1 MTIRSATPYLVVRGR
16 AREAIALYARAL
28 GAVTE
33 SMQRFGDVDA
43 HCPEARKDLV
53 MHASL
58 RVGEALVLLSDGPHA
73 SEPSREPPSCSV
85 ALDFDDEAQL
95 RRAFR
100 SLSVNGT
107 PVMSPFAAPWGALFA
122 AVVDEFGVSWML
134 NAHAPASRG

>member
-16 AREAIALYARAL
+16 AHEAIALYARAL
-28 GAVTE
+28 GAKTE
-33 SMQRFGDVDA
+33 TLQRFGDVDA

-53 MHASL
+53 MHAAL
-58 RVGEALVLLSDGPHA
+58 RVGEALVMLSDGPQ
-73 SEPSREPPSCSV
+73 PTDPPREQPTCSV

-95 RRAFR
+95 RQAFR

-107 PVMSPFAAPWGALFA
+107 PVMSPFTAPWGALFA

-134 NAHAPASRG
+134 NGHPPASRA